1 MNWRN
6 IPGWPGYQIDA
17 RGCVRTERGYQVP
30 IYGQTYYL
38 KRQGVRHRISRA
50 ELIQLMKHPTCE
62 SSPASFH
69 GDNHGDKG
77 FVPIPECPDYGINRM
92 GVVRNPDGK
101 EKERDPDKSGIPN
114 ILINGRH
121 KRLNILLCLA
131 FGPGA
136 ATAAGLPEPDAKRFG
151 RRSDDKVAVNPHFSR
166 NLEKK
171 QGRCCHDC
179 GRPTRDYR
187 CPACWRKL
195 RGFSAEEAAA
205 HETPFAL

>member
-17 RGCVRTERGYQVP
+17 RGCVRTDRGYLVP
-30 IYGQTYYL
+30 IYGQIYYL

-50 ELIQLMKHPTCE
+50 ELIQLMKPPMCE
-62 SSPASFH
+62 ASSASSQ
-69 GDNHGDKG
+69 GDKD
-77 FVPIPECPDYGINRM
+77 FVPIPECPGYAIDRM
-92 GVVRNPDGK
+92 GVIRDPDGK
-101 EKERDPDKSGIPN
+101 EKERGTGKSGIPN

-121 KRLNILLCLA
+121 RRLNILLCLA

-136 ATAAGLPEPDAKRFG
+136 ATAAGLPEPDSKRFA
-151 RRSDDKVAVNPHFSR
+151 RRSDDNIAVNPPFLR